1 MEVHNRRPYSRLSLK
16 EEFDFDINDISRAS
30 TPTSTMSSKSEGR
43 RREKSHRSHSVDDY
57 KRKIARLK
65 SELEAEKART
75 KQIYREKSSEIK
87 SLQEAYKKDKEKEI
101 SKLETKLSQE
111 KQKEIEIIQENIAK
125 KKDKE
130 LQEVLKY
137 KEEEVKNL
145 REKFEEEKTKA
156 LQSVVESEKKQYKKN
171 AEKMSKE
178 IEKLREEK
186 KKIEV
191 DFKKKCED
199 QTRKEKEFSEV
210 KEGYDAELRKI
221 LNESKKFAFG
231 NLQKLKKAEKALSE
245 GIISEDEVL
254 SITESISLRG
264 TPFSEISNRTP
275 SRPLALRTAE
285 DLEIEKYL
293 ASATPSPH
301 PGSTPLGKST
311 PGSISLGRSTPGSTP
326 LGKTFTLDGKS
337 PFRYITVQE
346 KTDEEDQSKEN
357 RRSSEEKDRHLQ
369 KRIAELQAQTQR
381 LERKIGLLKTENDS
395 LRHETLNQKKRQK
408 DDQKPLE
415 EKIKT
420 LKKRNAELA
429 AIARRLEEKAKHL
442 QQENM
447 KKVKEEMSPP
457 ESDHMKKLFARQR
470 AKDLADHAKAML
482 AKDREIEELRKKC
495 QELAD
500 TLSNADFLGPENVQM
515 YEEKEELVTIIKQ
528 AAKERLQME
537 KQLAKIRPNVSRFSL
552 SAQADLKKL
561 KELEATNE
569 TLQKELGKLEKARE
583 DTEKLEIE
591 LTQKKIEC
599 ETLAEEIKKEKL
611 RNKELESD
619 LQESAAQNTQLTVQV
634 SDLQHRLQDLEKVSE
649 ECNILRLNL
658 SEAQHECDQA
668 RHERSTLQVKVGN
681 LEETI
686 KNLKESADRLQELEN
701 EHQTTLQQLHDK
713 SNQINSLQQAQQ
725 DAKEEYDKA
734 LHSLKSRVTELQQKC
749 HEQDDRH
756 QELTQ
761 ELQTLRSAAGKNNY
775 KHPPNHSP
783 SHYQDLANHSP
794 SHPAN
799 HSPSNHKDSSN
810 QKSSLVPN
818 HFPVKENFQQSNA
831 GPLTESCRFP
841 GNDNIQV
848 DSTKSLDTGFA
859 DDEDLDNSNNPSPD
873 QAKPPGEFEDP
884 ELYEIAKKLKELEA
898 SDSEEDNLCEDRG
911 EDSGMESQKEQKMQ
925 INAIDENRLSILAKK
940 GPIQVFQAKY
950 SYDPIQYSPNENP
963 DAELPIN
970 AGDYV
975 LVYGEMDED
984 GFYDG
989 ELLNGKRG
997 LVPSNFIEKVSDED
1011 LAEFHAAM
1019 SDANHHD
1026 DDSIIGNS
1034 IQQDLDYDSSEDVG
1048 AKDLRRKST
1057 DLKPTS
1063 DKLFPQTNQSS
1074 SRSNS
1079 RPASD
1084 HGSDVDDLDLLDSS
1098 KALTSIKVQSQP
1110 ADTMLPCPRELT
1122 LDRQLTNSI
1131 VISWKPPLDH
1141 NKLDVKSYHV
1151 YVDGVFKSLVRK
1163 NERTKALLE
1172 NVDSKEVHRVS
1183 VRCNSNMGQSADSQC
1198 TMLVGKD
1205 ADPAPSDLKVSEI
1218 TSNSAQISW
1227 LPGNS
1232 NLSHTLSVNGREV
1245 QVVKPGLCVHT
1256 LTGLAPGSEHK
1267 VSVTAESLSTNR
1279 KNHLSAFVV
1288 FKTASGGVPE
1298 PPLNVQV
1305 EAGPQEGTLLLT
1317 WIPVTIDSSGFSNGA
1332 VVTGYVV
1339 YADGRRVKDAQ
1350 GPTNDHII
1358 LSADDFQAFIP
1369 KQLLVRTVTVDKTES
1384 SNSDPIKLP
1393 HSLIQEI
1400 TDGAAKRVTKDTP
1413 TKQTVQTS
1421 MPLNSIVPETSE
1433 GDEDIDTVIN
1443 RIAAEAERNM
1453 SPVLDNIEY
1462 EDDFIEG
1469 SSTSELSDIPE
1480 EVEEEFSEEVP
1491 QGPPTKLSPQ
1501 LLNGHASLGKNSG
1514 AKALTASTPLRSSEA
1529 SPRQT
1534 RSSPRIPAIEITR
1547 DSGSERGNSVD
1558 ISEEELD
1565 ISKTPVKTKRTVPHV
1580 QDSVKGSHRNI
1591 SPASTSASVSPSEEV
1606 VSNGHHSRHS
1616 REASPQR
1623 DGHVTSD
1630 LQYKNDK
1637 NTSHHTAPDP
1647 RRRLYPESHVTH
1659 KNGDSSHPEHGP
1671 VKPHRRSPGLGSP
1684 RNSPQRASPRRVSPQ
1699 GVHSPHKDLT
1709 DSKTYS
1715 DSNANDVSQGSTI
1728 SDGRLDNS
1736 GVHHVPQLDLSDC
1749 DDSGDVDSI
1758 SGEINPPIEDN
1769 RIRLFVA
1776 LFDYD
1781 PESMSPNVECL
1792 DEELPFKEGQIIKI
1806 YGDKD
1811 ADGFYRGESNG
1822 RVGFVPCNMVSE
1834 VQVEDT
1840 ELAEQLLKESQTGYN
1855 PSMQLSTDNYTKPTE
1870 LGSRLSPAKVSTV
1883 TSSTQARKM
1892 VALYDYDPQELSPNV
1907 DAELELAFRSGDTI
1921 MIYGDMDDDG
1931 FYMGERNGH
1940 RGLVPSNFL
1949 QEAPLSD
1956 DEVLESA
1963 SIVSPARSGESLS
1976 NMSRHSDLAPD
1987 KTQKV
1992 GPGTQLD
1999 QQLSHDTV
2007 NSVANQNLPPS
2018 EQRPS
2023 SPEDVKHKK
2032 KSSSLL
2038 SKGKNIFKKLTR

>member
-1 MEVHNRRPYSRLSLK
+1 MEVQNRRPYSRLSLK
-16 EEFDFDINDISRAS
+16 DEFDFDINDISRAS

-43 RREKSHRSHSVDDY
+43 RREKSHRSHSIDDY

-75 KQIYREKSSEIK
+75 KQLYRDKSSEIK
-87 SLQEAYKKDKEKEI
+87 SLQEAYKKEKEKEI
-101 SKLETKLSQE
+101 SSLETKLSQE
-111 KQKEIEIIQENIAK
+111 KQKEIEIIQENITK

-130 LQEVLKY
+130 LQEVLRY
-137 KEEEVKNL
+137 KEEEVKKL
-145 REKFEEEKTKA
+145 RDRFEEEKAKA
-156 LQSVVESEKKQYKKN
+156 LRTVVESEKKQFEQN
-171 AEKMSKE
+171 AEKMAKE
-178 IEKLREEK
+178 IEKLKGEK
-186 KKIEV
+186 KKIEENL
-191 DFKKKCED
+191 KKKCED
-199 QTRKEKEFSEV
+199 QARKEKEFSEV

-221 LNESKKFAFG
+221 LTESKKFAFG
-231 NLQKLKKAEKALSE
+231 NLQKLKKAERALSE
-245 GIISEDEVL
+245 GIITEDEVL
-254 SITESISLRG
+254 SITESLSLRG
-264 TPFSEISNRTP
+264 TPLSEVSSRTP
-275 SRPLALRTAE
+275 SRPLALCTAE

-311 PGSISLGRSTPGSTP
+311 PGSVSLGKSTPGSTP

-346 KTDEEDQSKEN
+346 NTEEDQTKEKHKNTVSFQKSKKTLPLKN

-395 LRHETLNQKKRQK
+395 LKRQK
-408 DDQKPLE
+408 DDQRPLE

-457 ESDHMKKLFARQR
+457 ESDHMKKIFARQR

-537 KQLAKIRPNVSRFSL
+537 KQLAKIRPNASRFSV

-561 KELEATNE
+561 KELETTNE
-569 TLQKELGKLEKARE
+569 TLQKELGKLERAKE

-599 ETLAEEIKKEKL
+599 ETLAEEIKKEKQ

-658 SEAQHECDQA
+658 SDAHHECDLAKQ
-668 RHERSTLQVKVGN
+668 ERGELQNKVGN

-686 KNLKESADRLQELEN
+686 KNLKESADRLQKLEN
-701 EHQTTLQQLHDK
+701 EHQSTLQQLHEK
-713 SNQINSLQQAQQ
+713 HSQIQSLQQAQQ
-725 DAKEEYDKA
+725 DAKGEYDKA
-734 LHSLKSRVTELQQKC
+734 LHSLKSRINELQQNCQQQEEK
-749 HEQDDRH
+749 HL
-756 QELTQ
+756 ELTQ
-761 ELQTLRSAAGKNNY
+761 ELQTLRSAAGKNNFKY
-775 KHPPNHSP
+775 PPNHSP
-783 SHYQDLANHSP
+783 SHHKDLANHSP
-794 SHPAN
+794 SHHKDLANHNPSYPTN
-799 HSPSNHKDSSN
+799 HSPAHHKDSSN
-810 QKSSLVPN
+810 QKSFSVLH
-818 HFPVKENFQQSNA
+818 HFPLEENFHQSNA
-831 GPLTESCRFP
+831 RPLTECSRFP
-841 GNDNIQV
+841 GSDNIQV

-873 QAKPPGEFEDP
+873 QGKPQGEFEDP

-911 EDSGMESQKEQKMQ
+911 EDSGMESQKEQKMK

-970 AGDYV
+970 SGDYV

-984 GFYDG
+984 GFFDG

-997 LVPSNFIEKVSDED
+997 LVPSNFIEKVADED
-1011 LAEFHAAM
+1011 LSDFHAAM

-1026 DDSIIGNS
+1026 DDSITGNS
-1034 IQQDLDYDSSEDVG
+1034 IQQDLDYDSSEEMG
-1048 AKDLRRKST
+1048 EKDTKQKLT
-1057 DLKPTS
+1057 DLKITR
-1063 DKLFPQTNQSS
+1063 DKCSPHQSHS
-1074 SRSNS
+1074 QSNS
-1079 RPASD
+1079 RPSSD
-1084 HGSDVDDLDLLDSS
+1084 HGSDIDDLDLLDSS
-1098 KALTSIKVQSQP
+1098 KLTSVKVQSQP
-1110 ADTMLPCPRELT
+1110 VDSMLPCPRELT

-1131 VISWKPPLDH
+1131 VISWKPPFDH
-1141 NKLDVKSYHV
+1141 NRLDVKSYHV

-1172 NVDSKEVHRVS
+1172 NVDSKEDHRIS
-1183 VRCNSNMGQSADSQC
+1183 VRCNSNLGQSADSQC
-1198 TMLVGKD
+1198 TMLVGK
-1205 ADPAPSDLKVSEI
+1205 
-1218 TSNSAQISW
+1218 
-1227 LPGNS
+1227 
-1232 NLSHTLSVNGREV
+1232 
-1245 QVVKPGLCVHT
+1245 
-1256 LTGLAPGSEHK
+1256 GLAPATEHR
-1267 VSVTAESLSTNR
+1267 VSVTADGLSINR
-1279 KNHLSAFVV
+1279 QEKSAFVV
-1288 FKTASGGVPE
+1288 FKTPSGGIPE
-1298 PPLNVQV
+1298 PPLSVQV
-1305 EAGPQEGTLLLT
+1305 EVGPQEGTLLLT
-1317 WIPVTIDSSGFSNGA
+1317 WLPVTIDSSGFSNGA
-1332 VVTGYVV
+1332 VVTGYMV
-1339 YADGRRVKDAQ
+1339 YADGRKVKEAP

-1358 LSADDFQAFIP
+1358 LSADDFLGFIP
-1369 KQLLVRTVTVDKTES
+1369 RQLLVRTVTADKTES
-1384 SNSDPIKLP
+1384 SNSDTIKLP
-1393 HSLIQEI
+1393 QSLIQEI
-1400 TDGAAKRVTKDTP
+1400 TDGAAKNVTKDTP
-1413 TKQTVQTS
+1413 TKKPVKTS
-1421 MPLNSIVPETSE
+1421 MPLNSIIPDLSE
-1433 GDEDIDTVIN
+1433 GDEDIDAVIN

-1462 EDDFIEG
+1462 EDDFIEA

-1491 QGPPTKLSPQ
+1491 KGPPTKMSLQ
-1501 LLNGHASLGKNSG
+1501 LLNGHASLSKNSD
-1514 AKALTASTPLRSSEA
+1514 AKSQIASTPHRSNET
-1529 SPRQT
+1529 SPKP

-1547 DSGSERGNSVD
+1547 DSGSERGNSLD
-1558 ISEEELD
+1558 ISEEEFD
-1565 ISKTPVKTKRTVPHV
+1565 ISKSAVKKRTEPH
-1580 QDSVKGSHRNI
+1580 SAKGQPRSI
-1591 SPASTSASVSPSEEV
+1591 SPVSPSASVSPSER
-1606 VSNGHHSRHS
+1606 VSNGGHS
-1616 REASPQR
+1616 REASPHR
-1623 DGHVTSD
+1623 DSHVISD
-1630 LQYKNDK
+1630 LQHKNER
-1637 NTSHHTAPDP
+1637 NTSNHVPPDP
-1647 RRRLYPESHVTH
+1647 RKRLYPESHVSN
-1659 KNGDSSHPEHGP
+1659 KNGTNSQHEQGS
-1671 VKPHRRSPGLGSP
+1671 VKPHRRSPSHGSP
-1684 RNSPQRASPRRVSPQ
+1684 RNSPQRVSPRGDP
-1699 GVHSPHKDLT
+1699 SPHRELG

-1715 DSNANDVSQGSTI
+1715 DSNANDMSQDSTV

-1736 GVHHVPQLDLSDC
+1736 GVHHVPHLDLSDC

-1781 PESMSPNVECL
+1781 PDSMSPNVECL

-1811 ADGFYRGESNG
+1811 ADGFYRGECNG

-1840 ELAEQLLKESQTGYN
+1840 QLAEQLLKESQTN
-1855 PSMQLSTDNYTKPTE
+1855 FSPSMHLSNNYVKSTDTE
-1870 LGSRLSPAKVSTV
+1870 SRLSPAKISTV
-1883 TSSTQARKM
+1883 TSSTQVKKM

-1931 FYMGERNGH
+1931 FFMGEYNGR

-1976 NMSRHSDLAPD
+1976 NLSRHSDLTAD
-1987 KTQKV
+1987 KTQKM
-1992 GPGTQLD
+1992 GLGSQLD

-2007 NSVANQNLPPS
+2007 NPANQTLPQMTLRS
-2018 EQRPS
+2018 L
-2023 SPEDVKHKK
+2023 SPEDIKQKK
-2032 KSSSLL
+2032 KSSSIL

>member
-1 MEVHNRRPYSRLSLK
+1 MDAHNRRPYSRLSLK
-16 EEFDFDINDISRAS
+16 DEFDFDINDISRAS

-43 RREKSHRSHSVDDY
+43 RHEKSHRSHSIDDY

-75 KQIYREKSSEIK
+75 KQLYREKSSEIK
-87 SLQEAYKKDKEKEI
+87 SLQEAYKKEREKEI
-101 SKLETKLSQE
+101 NNLEMKLSQE
-111 KQKEIEIIQENIAK
+111 KQKEIEIIQENITK

-130 LQEVLKY
+130 LQQVLRY
-137 KEEEVKNL
+137 KEEEVKKL
-145 REKFEEEKTKA
+145 RDKFEDEKSKA
-156 LQSVVESEKKQYKKN
+156 LKSVVESEKKQYEEN
-171 AEKMSKE
+171 AEKMAKE
-178 IEKLREEK
+178 MEKLKQEK
-186 KKIEV
+186 KKIEE
-191 DFKKKCED
+191 DLKKKCED
-199 QTRKEKEFSEV
+199 QAKKEKEFSDV

-221 LNESKKFAFG
+221 LSESKKFAFG
-231 NLQKLKKAEKALSE
+231 NLQKLKKAERALSE

-254 SITESISLRG
+254 SITESLSLRG
-264 TPFSEISNRTP
+264 TPFSEVSCRTP
-275 SRPLALRTAE
+275 SRPLTHCTPE

-301 PGSTPLGKST
+301 PGPTPQGKST
-311 PGSISLGRSTPGSTP
+311 PGSVSLGKPTPRSTPAGKSTPGSVSVGKSTPGSTP
-326 LGKTFTLDGKS
+326 LGKTFSLDGKS
-337 PFRYITVQE
+337 PFRFINVQE
-346 KTDEEDQSKEN
+346 NTEEDQSKEKHKNTVTFQKPKKTLLPVIKN

-395 LRHETLNQKKRQK
+395 LRHEILNEKKRQK

-537 KQLAKIRPNVSRFSL
+537 KQLAKIRPNPSRFSA

-561 KELEATNE
+561 KDLETTNE
-569 TLQKELGKLEKARE
+569 TLQKELSKLEKARE

-599 ETLAEEIKKEKL
+599 ETLAEEIKKEKQ

-619 LQESAAQNTQLTVQV
+619 LQESAAENTRLTVQV
-634 SDLQHRLQDLEKVSE
+634 SDLQHRLQDLEQVSE

-658 SEAQHECDQA
+658 SEAQNECDQA
-668 RHERSTLQVKVGN
+668 KQERTALQVKVGN

-686 KNLKESADRLQELEN
+686 KNLKESADRLRVLEN
-701 EHQTTLQQLHDK
+701 EHQSTLQQLQDK
-713 SNQINSLQQAQQ
+713 QSHVHSLQQAQQ

-734 LHSLKSRVTELQQKC
+734 LHSLKSRVSELQQNC
-749 HEQDDRH
+749 QQQEDRH
-756 QELTQ
+756 RELTQ
-761 ELQTLRSAAGKNNY
+761 ELQTLRSAAGKNNF

-783 SHYQDLANHSP
+783 SHHRELANHSP
-794 SHPAN
+794 SHLPN
-799 HSPSNHKDSSN
+799 HSSPHHKDSSN
-810 QKSSLVPN
+810 QKSLTVAHPCSVE
-818 HFPVKENFQQSNA
+818 ENFHQSNA
-831 GPLTESCRFP
+831 GSLTESSRFP
-841 GNDNIQV
+841 GSDNIQV
-848 DSTKSLDTGFA
+848 DSTKSLDT
-859 DDEDLDNSNNPSPD
+859 
-873 QAKPPGEFEDP
+873 
-884 ELYEIAKKLKELEA
+884 
-898 SDSEEDNLCEDRG
+898 DRG
-911 EDSGMESQKEQKMQ
+911 EDSGMESQKEQKMK

-950 SYDPIQYSPNENP
+950 SYDPIQHSPNENP
-963 DAELPIN
+963 DAELPID

-984 GFYDG
+984 GFFDG

-997 LVPSNFIEKVSDED
+997 LVPSNFIEKVADED
-1011 LAEFHAAM
+1011 LPEFHAAM

-1026 DDSIIGNS
+1026 DDSITGNS
-1034 IQQDLDYDSSEDVG
+1034 IQHDLDYDSSEEIAVKDTSKKVVD
-1048 AKDLRRKST
+1048 AKHTLDKISPQIHKNNSR
-1057 DLKPTS
+1057 PTS
-1063 DKLFPQTNQSS
+1063 DHAGDL
-1074 SRSNS
+1074 
-1079 RPASD
+1079 
-1084 HGSDVDDLDLLDSS
+1084 DDLDLLDSS
-1098 KALTSIKVQSQP
+1098 KVLTSARVQCQP
-1110 ADTMLPCPRELT
+1110 VDSLLPCPRELT
-1122 LDRQLTNSI
+1122 LDHQLTNSI
-1131 VISWKPPLDH
+1131 VISWKPPCNH
-1141 NKLDVKSYHV
+1141 SHLDVKSYHV

-1163 NERTKALLE
+1163 NERMKALLE
-1172 NVDSKEVHRVS
+1172 DVDSKEVHRVS

-1205 ADPAPSDLKVSEI
+1205 AVPAPSDLKVSDI

-1232 NLSHTLSVNGREV
+1232 NYSHTLSVNGRDV

-1256 LTGLAPGSEHK
+1256 LTGLVPATEHK
-1267 VSVTAESLSTNR
+1267 VTVTADSLSNNTQE
-1279 KNHLSAFVV
+1279 KLSAFVI
-1288 FKTASGGVPE
+1288 FKTPSGGVPE

-1339 YADGRRVKDAQ
+1339 YADGRRVKEAL

-1358 LSADDFQAFIP
+1358 LHADDFQGFIP

-1384 SNSDPIKLP
+1384 SNSDTIKLP
-1393 HSLIQEI
+1393 HTLIQEI
-1400 TDGAAKRVTKDTP
+1400 TNGAAKIITKDTP
-1413 TKQTVQTS
+1413 VKQTAQTS
-1421 MPLNSIVPETSE
+1421 MPLNSIVPDISE
-1433 GDEDIDTVIN
+1433 GDEDIDAVIN

-1480 EVEEEFSEEVP
+1480 EVEEEFSEEAS

-1501 LLNGHASLGKNSG
+1501 LLNGHAPPSKNTGNKSQ
-1514 AKALTASTPLRSSEA
+1514 TTSTPLKSNET
-1529 SPRQT
+1529 SPKPRA
-1534 RSSPRIPAIEITR
+1534 SPRIPAIEITR
-1547 DSGSERGNSVD
+1547 DSSSERGNSVD

-1565 ISKTPVKTKRTVPHV
+1565 ISKSPVKNKRT
-1580 QDSVKGSHRNI
+1580 DGKGQPRNI
-1591 SPASTSASVSPSEEV
+1591 SPVSPSNSVSPSEEV
-1606 VSNGHHSRHS
+1606 VTNGRHSRHS
-1616 REASPQR
+1616 SETSPQS
-1623 DGHVTSD
+1623 DSHVTSD
-1630 LQYKNDK
+1630 LQYKNER
-1637 NTSHHTAPDP
+1637 NTSNHVPADP
-1647 RRRLYPESHVTH
+1647 RRRLYPDSHAAASN
-1659 KNGDSSHPEHGP
+1659 KNDTTSHHDPRP
-1671 VKPHRRSPGLGSP
+1671 VKPLRRSPNQGSP
-1684 RNSPQRASPRRVSPQ
+1684 RNSPRRI
-1699 GVHSPHKDLT
+1699 SPHTNPSPHRDVV
-1709 DSKTYS
+1709 DSKTYN
-1715 DSNANDVSQGSTI
+1715 DSNANDLSQSSTV

-1736 GVHHVPQLDLSDC
+1736 GVHHVPHLDLSDC

-1811 ADGFYRGESNG
+1811 GDGFYRGECNG

-1840 ELAEQLLKESQTGYN
+1840 ELAEQLLKECQTGFN
-1855 PSMQLSTDNYTKPTE
+1855 PNMPLSHAFMKQADLE
-1870 LGSRLSPAKVSTV
+1870 SRVSPAKVSTV
-1883 TSSTQARKM
+1883 TASTQMRKM

-1931 FYMGERNGH
+1931 FFMGEYNGR

-1963 SIVSPARSGESLS
+1963 SVVSPARSGESLS
-1976 NMSRHSDLAPD
+1976 NLSRHSDLTAD

-1992 GPGTQLD
+1992 GLGSQLD
-1999 QQLSHDTV
+1999 QQLSHDPV
-2007 NSVANQNLPPS
+2007 NSVANQNPP
-2018 EQRPS
+2018 QTTLRPS
-2023 SPEDVKHKK
+2023 SPEDAKQKK
-2032 KSSSLL
+2032 KSSSFL

>member
-1 MEVHNRRPYSRLSLK
+1 MEVQNRRPYSRLSLK
-16 EEFDFDINDISRAS
+16 DEFDFDINDISRAS

-43 RREKSHRSHSVDDY
+43 RREKSHRSHSIDDY

-75 KQIYREKSSEIK
+75 KQLYRDKSSEIK
-87 SLQEAYKKDKEKEI
+87 SLQEAYKKEKEKEI
-101 SKLETKLSQE
+101 SSLETKLSQE
-111 KQKEIEIIQENIAK
+111 KQKEIEIIQENITK

-130 LQEVLKY
+130 LQEVLRY
-137 KEEEVKNL
+137 KEEEVKKL
-145 REKFEEEKTKA
+145 RDRFEEEKAKA
-156 LQSVVESEKKQYKKN
+156 LRTVVESEKKQFEQN
-171 AEKMSKE
+171 AEKMAKE
-178 IEKLREEK
+178 IEKLKGEK
-186 KKIEV
+186 KKIEENL
-191 DFKKKCED
+191 KKKCED
-199 QTRKEKEFSEV
+199 QARKEKEFSEV

-221 LNESKKFAFG
+221 LTESKKFAFG
-231 NLQKLKKAEKALSE
+231 NLQKLKKAERALSE
-245 GIISEDEVL
+245 GIITEDEVL
-254 SITESISLRG
+254 SITESLSLRG
-264 TPFSEISNRTP
+264 TPLSEVSSRTP
-275 SRPLALRTAE
+275 SRPLALCTAE

-311 PGSISLGRSTPGSTP
+311 PGSVSLGKSTPGSTP

-346 KTDEEDQSKEN
+346 NTEEDQTKEKHKNTVSFQKSKKTLPLKN

-395 LRHETLNQKKRQK
+395 LKRQK
-408 DDQKPLE
+408 DDQRPLE

-457 ESDHMKKLFARQR
+457 ESDHMKKIFARQR

-537 KQLAKIRPNVSRFSL
+537 KQLAKIRPNA

-561 KELEATNE
+561 KELETTNE
-569 TLQKELGKLEKARE
+569 TLQKELGKLERAKE

-599 ETLAEEIKKEKL
+599 ETLAEEIKKEKQ

-658 SEAQHECDQA
+658 SDAHHECDLAKQ
-668 RHERSTLQVKVGN
+668 ERGELQNKVGN

-686 KNLKESADRLQELEN
+686 KNLKESADRLQKLEN
-701 EHQTTLQQLHDK
+701 EHQSTLQQLHEK
-713 SNQINSLQQAQQ
+713 HSQIQSLQQAQQ
-725 DAKEEYDKA
+725 DAKGEYDKA
-734 LHSLKSRVTELQQKC
+734 LHSLKSRINELQQNCQQQEEK
-749 HEQDDRH
+749 HL
-756 QELTQ
+756 ELTQ
-761 ELQTLRSAAGKNNY
+761 ELQTLRSAAGKNNFKY
-775 KHPPNHSP
+775 PPNHSP
-783 SHYQDLANHSP
+783 SHHKDLANHSP
-794 SHPAN
+794 SHHKDLANHNPSYPTN
-799 HSPSNHKDSSN
+799 HSPAHHKDSSN
-810 QKSSLVPN
+810 QKSFSVLH
-818 HFPVKENFQQSNA
+818 HFPLEENFHQSNA
-831 GPLTESCRFP
+831 RPLTECSRFP
-841 GNDNIQV
+841 GSDNIQV

-873 QAKPPGEFEDP
+873 QGKPQGEFEDP

-911 EDSGMESQKEQKMQ
+911 EDSGMESQKEQKMK

-970 AGDYV
+970 SGDYV

-984 GFYDG
+984 GFFDG

-997 LVPSNFIEKVSDED
+997 LVPSNFIEKVADED
-1011 LAEFHAAM
+1011 LSDFHAAM

-1026 DDSIIGNS
+1026 DDSITGNS
-1034 IQQDLDYDSSEDVG
+1034 IQQDLDYDSSEEMG
-1048 AKDLRRKST
+1048 EKDTKQKLT
-1057 DLKPTS
+1057 DLKITR
-1063 DKLFPQTNQSS
+1063 DKCSPHQSHS
-1074 SRSNS
+1074 QSNS
-1079 RPASD
+1079 RPSSD
-1084 HGSDVDDLDLLDSS
+1084 HGSDIDDLDLLDSS
-1098 KALTSIKVQSQP
+1098 KLTSVKVQSQP
-1110 ADTMLPCPRELT
+1110 VDSMLPCPRELT

-1131 VISWKPPLDH
+1131 VISWKPPFDH
-1141 NKLDVKSYHV
+1141 NRLDVKSYHV

-1172 NVDSKEVHRVS
+1172 NVDSKEDHRIS
-1183 VRCNSNMGQSADSQC
+1183 VRCNSNLGQSADSQC
-1198 TMLVGKD
+1198 TMLVGK
-1205 ADPAPSDLKVSEI
+1205 
-1218 TSNSAQISW
+1218 
-1227 LPGNS
+1227 
-1232 NLSHTLSVNGREV
+1232 
-1245 QVVKPGLCVHT
+1245 
-1256 LTGLAPGSEHK
+1256 GLAPATEHR
-1267 VSVTAESLSTNR
+1267 VSVTADGLSINR
-1279 KNHLSAFVV
+1279 QEKSAFVV
-1288 FKTASGGVPE
+1288 FKTPSGGIPE
-1298 PPLNVQV
+1298 PPLSVQV
-1305 EAGPQEGTLLLT
+1305 EVGPQEGTLLLT
-1317 WIPVTIDSSGFSNGA
+1317 WLPVTIDSSGFSNGA
-1332 VVTGYVV
+1332 VVTGYMV
-1339 YADGRRVKDAQ
+1339 YADGRKVKEAP

-1358 LSADDFQAFIP
+1358 LSADDFLGFIP
-1369 KQLLVRTVTVDKTES
+1369 RQLLVRTVTADKTES
-1384 SNSDPIKLP
+1384 SNSDTIKLP
-1393 HSLIQEI
+1393 QSLIQEI
-1400 TDGAAKRVTKDTP
+1400 TDGAAKNVTKDTP
-1413 TKQTVQTS
+1413 TKKPVKTS
-1421 MPLNSIVPETSE
+1421 MPLNSIIPDLSE
-1433 GDEDIDTVIN
+1433 GDEDIDAVIN

-1453 SPVLDNIEY
+1453 
-1462 EDDFIEG
+1462 
-1469 SSTSELSDIPE
+1469 
-1480 EVEEEFSEEVP
+1480 
-1491 QGPPTKLSPQ
+1491 
-1501 LLNGHASLGKNSG
+1501 
-1514 AKALTASTPLRSSEA
+1514 
-1529 SPRQT
+1529 
-1534 RSSPRIPAIEITR
+1534 
-1547 DSGSERGNSVD
+1547 
-1558 ISEEELD
+1558 
-1565 ISKTPVKTKRTVPHV
+1565 
-1580 QDSVKGSHRNI
+1580 
-1591 SPASTSASVSPSEEV
+1591 
-1606 VSNGHHSRHS
+1606 
-1616 REASPQR
+1616 
-1623 DGHVTSD
+1623 
-1630 LQYKNDK
+1630 
-1637 NTSHHTAPDP
+1637 
-1647 RRRLYPESHVTH
+1647 
-1659 KNGDSSHPEHGP
+1659 
-1671 VKPHRRSPGLGSP
+1671 
-1684 RNSPQRASPRRVSPQ
+1684 
-1699 GVHSPHKDLT
+1699 
-1709 DSKTYS
+1709 
-1715 DSNANDVSQGSTI
+1715 
-1728 SDGRLDNS
+1728 
-1736 GVHHVPQLDLSDC
+1736 
-1749 DDSGDVDSI
+1749 
-1758 SGEINPPIEDN
+1758 
-1769 RIRLFVA
+1769 
-1776 LFDYD
+1776 
-1781 PESMSPNVECL
+1781 
-1792 DEELPFKEGQIIKI
+1792 I

-1811 ADGFYRGESNG
+1811 ADGFYRGECNG

-1840 ELAEQLLKESQTGYN
+1840 QLAEQLLKESQTN
-1855 PSMQLSTDNYTKPTE
+1855 FSPSMHLSNNYVKSTDTE
-1870 LGSRLSPAKVSTV
+1870 SRLSPAKISTV
-1883 TSSTQARKM
+1883 TSSTQVKKM

-1931 FYMGERNGH
+1931 FFMGEYNGR

-1976 NMSRHSDLAPD
+1976 NLSRHSDLTAD
-1987 KTQKV
+1987 KTQKM
-1992 GPGTQLD
+1992 GLGSQLD

-2007 NSVANQNLPPS
+2007 NPANQTLPQMTLRS
-2018 EQRPS
+2018 L
-2023 SPEDVKHKK
+2023 SPEDIKQKK
-2032 KSSSLL
+2032 KSSSIL